1 MSGWFGQSLGIS
13 KRLSSTGMIEP
24 FFLTNTDLRNYI
36 ILGLIVRQSSMI
48 TDLFTT
54 SRQHLDTNGG
64 EMKMTTFT
72 RKPLADCVPE
82 LVATA
87 RGDKPATL
95 VITGGKLV
103 NVCSGEILEGMSVGV
118 QGGRIAYVGKDVTHM
133 IGEGTQVI
141 DANGKYIAP
150 GLLDGHCH
158 IESTQLTVTEFS
170 RAVLPLGTTGG
181 FFDAHE
187 IANVFGL
194 KGIQL
199 MLDEMR
205 GTPLAAYMQVASC
218 VPATGAEFETTG
230 ASMGP
235 EEVAEAFTWGKDV
248 IALGEVMNFPGVVYG
263 DEKMLGEIQA
273 TLRAGRFVDGHFTW
287 PSSDWRLPVYAA
299 AGVTGD
305 HECVTADDVI
315 ERVRLGMYAKMRRG
329 SAWHDV
335 AKTITA
341 HTERGLDPRRMMLV
355 TDDRSSESL
364 RDEGHMDFVVRH
376 AIAQGVKPVTAFQ
389 MATINTAERFGLSQD
404 IGSITPGSFA
414 DIILLDGNLADVRVV
429 LTIAAGVVVAENGVM
444 TAELAKFTYP
454 EEVLASVHLPQ
465 RPTAEDFIIAA
476 PIETG
481 ELTARVIKVREN
493 HVETIER
500 IVSVPVVAGQLDVNA
515 VEGLCKIAVL
525 ERHKETGN
533 KSVAVVEGIGF
544 KEPAAIAM
552 TVAHDSHNV
561 LVIGNDNELMA
572 KAANAVADAQGG
584 VAVITS
590 SGETLFPL
598 AIAGLMS
605 TEPFEIA
612 AEKSAAISKALYDA
626 GCTLNYAFMTLSL
639 LALAVIPT
647 LRITDKGLVRIS
659 PEGIQLV
666 PLFV

>member
-1 MSGWFGQSLGIS
+1 M
-13 KRLSSTGMIEP
+13 
-24 FFLTNTDLRNYI
+24 D
-36 ILGLIVRQSSMI
+36 
-48 TDLFTT
+48 
-54 SRQHLDTNGG
+54 
-64 EMKMTTFT
+64 MTFK

-87 RGDKPATL
+87 RGDQAATL

-103 NVCSGEILEGMSVGV
+103 NVCSGEILAGMSVGI
-118 QGGRIAYVGKDVTHM
+118 QGGRIAYVGKDVSHM

-141 DANGKYIAP
+141 DASGKYIAP

-158 IESTQLTVTEFS
+158 IESTQLTVTEFA

-194 KGIQL
+194 KGIKL

-218 VPATGAEFETTG
+218 VPSAGAEFETTG
-230 ASMGP
+230 ASIGP
-235 EEVAEAFTWGKDV
+235 AEVAEAYTWGEDV
-248 IALGEVMNFPGVVYG
+248 IGLGEVMNFPGVVYG

-273 TLRAGRFVDGHFTW
+273 TLRAGRYADGHFTW

-305 HECVTADDVI
+305 HECVTAEDVI

-341 HTERGLDPRRMMLV
+341 HTEHGLDSRRMMLV

-376 AIAQGVKPVTAFQ
+376 AISQGVKPVTAFQ
-389 MATINTAERFGLSQD
+389 MATINTAERFGLSRD
-404 IGSITPGSFA
+404 IGSITPGSCA
-414 DIILLDGNLADVRVV
+414 DIILLDGNLADVNVV
-429 LTIAAGVVVAENGVM
+429 LTIAAGIVVAENGVM
-444 TAELAKFTYP
+444 TVALPSFQYP
-454 EEVLASVHLPQ
+454 AEVLASVHLPT
-465 RPTAEDFIIAA
+465 RPTAEDFVIHA
-476 PIETG
+476 PIVSGSLAT
-481 ELTARVIKVREN
+481 RVIKVLEN
-493 HVETIER
+493 HVETLELIVNLPVIESKLQ
-500 IVSVPVVAGQLDVNA
+500 VGAGN
-515 VEGLCKIAVL
+515 GLCKIAVL
-525 ERHKETGN
+525 ERHKGTGN
-533 KSVAVVEGIGF
+533 KSVGVVEGIGF
-544 KEPAAIAM
+544 HERAAIAM

-561 LVIGNDNELMA
+561 LVIGNDDELMA
-572 KAANAVADAQGG
+572 QAANAVADAQGG
-584 VAVITS
+584 VAVITAT
-590 SGETLFPL
+590 GVTLFPL
-598 AIAGLMS
+598 IIAGLMS
-605 TEPFEIA
+605 AEPFEIVA
-612 AEKSAAISKALYDA
+612 AQSAAISKALYEA

-647 LRITDKGLVRIS
+647 LRLSDKGLVRIS
-659 PEGIQLV
+659 PEEGIQLV
-666 PLFV
+666 PLFCEELPS

>member
-1 MSGWFGQSLGIS
+1 MAF
-13 KRLSSTGMIEP
+13 E
-24 FFLTNTDLRNYI
+24 
-36 ILGLIVRQSSMI
+36 
-48 TDLFTT
+48 
-54 SRQHLDTNGG
+54 
-64 EMKMTTFT
+64 

-87 RGDKPATL
+87 RGDMKATL

-103 NVCSGEILEGMSVGV
+103 NVVSGEILEGMSVGI
-118 QGGRIAYVGKDVTHM
+118 QGGRIAYVGRDVSHM
-133 IGEGTQVI
+133 IGEDTRVI
-141 DANGKYIAP
+141 DASGKYIAP

-158 IESTQLTVTEFS
+158 IESTQLTATEFS

-187 IANVFGL
+187 IANIFGL
-194 KGIQL
+194 KGIRL
-199 MLDEMR
+199 MLEELR
-205 GTPLAAYMQVASC
+205 GTPLAGYMQVASC
-218 VPATGAEFETTG
+218 VPAAGPEFETTG
-230 ASMGP
+230 AAIGP
-235 EEVAEAFTWGKDV
+235 AEVAEAFTWGEDV
-248 IALGEVMNFPGVVYG
+248 IALGEVMNFPGVVYS

-273 TLRAGRFVDGHFTW
+273 TLRAGRQVDGHFTW

-305 HECVTADDVI
+305 HECVTAEDVI

-341 HTERGLDPRRMMLV
+341 HTEHGIDSRRMMLV

-389 MATINTAERFGLSQD
+389 MATINTAERFGVARD

-414 DIILLDGNLADVRVV
+414 DIILLDGNLADVHVV
-429 LTIAAGVVVAENGVM
+429 STIAAGVVVAENGVM
-444 TAELAKFTYP
+444 TAELPAYTYP
-454 EEVLASVHLPQ
+454 AEVRSSVHLSR
-465 RPTAEDFIIAA
+465 RPTSNDFIITA
-476 PIETG
+476 PVESGT
-481 ELTARVIKVREN
+481 LSTRVIKVREN

-500 IVSVPVVAGQLDVNA
+500 ILPLPVKDGQLQVGQGN
-515 VEGLCKIAVL
+515 GLCKIAVL

-533 KSVAVVEGIGF
+533 QSVGVVEGIGF
-544 KEPAAIAM
+544 HEPAAIAM

-561 LVIGNDNELMA
+561 LVIGNDDELMA
-572 KAANAVADAQGG
+572 RAANAVADAQGG

-590 SGETLFPL
+590 GGETLFPL

-605 TEPFEIA
+605 AEPFEIA
-612 AEKSAAISKALYDA
+612 AAQSAAISTALYNA

-639 LALAVIPT
+639 LALVVIPT
-647 LRITDKGLVRIS
+647 LRISDKGLVRIS
-659 PEGIQLV
+659 PEEGIQLV
-666 PLFV
+666 PLFVQD

>member
-1 MSGWFGQSLGIS
+1 
-13 KRLSSTGMIEP
+13 
-24 FFLTNTDLRNYI
+24 
-36 ILGLIVRQSSMI
+36 
-48 TDLFTT
+48 
-54 SRQHLDTNGG
+54 
-64 EMKMTTFT
+64 MTFI

-87 RGDKPATL
+87 RGDMPATL
-95 VITGGKLV
+95 VITDGKLV
-103 NVCSGEILEGMSVGV
+103 NVCSGEILEGMSVGI
-118 QGGRIAYVGKDVTHM
+118 QGGRIAYVGKDVSHM
-133 IGEGTQVI
+133 IGEGTRII
-141 DANGKYIAP
+141 DAGGKYMAP

-158 IESTQLTVTEFS
+158 IESTQLTVTEFA

-194 KGIQL
+194 KGIRL

-218 VPATGAEFETTG
+218 VPAAGAEFETTG
-230 ASMGP
+230 ASIGP
-235 EEVAEAFTWGKDV
+235 EEVAEAFTWGEDV

-273 TLRAGRFVDGHFTW
+273 TLRAGRYVDGHFTW

-305 HECVTADDVI
+305 HECVTAEDVI
-315 ERVRLGMYAKMRRG
+315 ERIRLGMYAKMRRG

-341 HTERGLDPRRMMLV
+341 HTEHGLDPRRMMLV

-376 AIAQGVKPVTAFQ
+376 AISQGVKPVTAFQ
-389 MATINTAERFGLSQD
+389 MATINTAERFGLARD
-404 IGSITPGSFA
+404 IGSITPGSYA
-414 DIILLDGNLADVRVV
+414 DIILLDGNLADVNVV
-429 LTIAAGVVVAENGVM
+429 LTVAAGVVVAENGAM
-444 TAELAKFTYP
+444 SAAMPAFSYP
-454 EEVLASVHLPQ
+454 PEVLASVHLPK
-465 RPTAEDFIIAA
+465 RPAAEDFAIAA
-476 PIETG
+476 PVESGLLPI
-481 ELTARVIKVREN
+481 RVIKVREN
-493 HVETIER
+493 HVETTEVILKL
-500 IVSVPVVAGQLDVNA
+500 PVAEGKLQ
-515 VEGLCKIAVL
+515 VEAGLCKIAVL
-525 ERHKETGN
+525 ERHKGTGN
-533 KSVAVVEGIGF
+533 KSVGVVEGVGF
-544 KEPAAIAM
+544 HEPAAIAM
-552 TVAHDSHNV
+552 TVAHDSHNI
-561 LVIGNDNELMA
+561 LVIGNDDDLMA
-572 KAANAVADAQGG
+572 RAANAVADAQGG
-584 VAVITS
+584 VAVITAA
-590 SGETLFPL
+590 GITLFPL

-612 AEKSAAISKALYDA
+612 AAQSAAISKALFDA

-647 LRITDKGLVRIS
+647 LRLSDKGLVRIS
-659 PEGIQLV
+659 PEEGIRLV

>member
-1 MSGWFGQSLGIS
+1 MEVMSF
-13 KRLSSTGMIEP
+13 K
-24 FFLTNTDLRNYI
+24 
-36 ILGLIVRQSSMI
+36 
-48 TDLFTT
+48 
-54 SRQHLDTNGG
+54 
-64 EMKMTTFT
+64 

-87 RGDKPATL
+87 RGDQKASL

-103 NVCSGEILEGMSVGV
+103 NVVSGEILEGMSVAV
-118 QGGRIAYVGKDVTHM
+118 QGGRIAYVGKDVSHT
-133 IGEGTQVI
+133 IGEHTRII
-141 DANGKYIAP
+141 DAAGKYIAP

-158 IESTQLTVTEFS
+158 IESTQLTVTEFA

-194 KGIQL
+194 KGIKL

-218 VPATGAEFETTG
+218 VPSAGAEFETTG
-230 ASMGP
+230 ASLGP
-235 EEVAEAFTWGKDV
+235 AEVAEAFTWGEDV

-263 DEKMLGEIQA
+263 DDKMIGEIQA
-273 TLRAGRFVDGHFTW
+273 TLRAGRYVDGHFTW

-305 HECVTADDVI
+305 HECVTAEDVI

-341 HTERGLDPRRMMLV
+341 HTEHGLDPRRMMLV

-389 MATINTAERFGLSQD
+389 MATINTAERFGVARD
-404 IGSITPGSFA
+404 IGSITPGSCA
-414 DIILLDGNLADVRVV
+414 DIILLDGNLADVHVV
-429 LTIAAGVVVAENGVM
+429 TTIAAGVVVAENGIM
-444 TAELAKFTYP
+444 TAELPVYTYP
-454 EEVLASVHLPQ
+454 EEVRASVHLQQLPA
-465 RPTAEDFIIAA
+465 PEDFIIHA
-476 PIETG
+476 PVESGSLAT
-481 ELTARVIKVREN
+481 RVIKVIEN
-493 HVETIER
+493 HVETEEL
-500 IVSVPVVAGQLDVNA
+500 IVQLPVENGELQVGS
-515 VEGLCKIAVL
+515 GLCKIAVF
-525 ERHKETGN
+525 ERHKGTGN
-533 KSVAVVEGIGF
+533 KSVGVVEGIGF
-544 KEPAAIAM
+544 HEPAAIAM

-561 LVIGNDNELMA
+561 LVIGNSDVLMA
-572 KAANAVADAQGG
+572 KAAAAVAEAQGG
-584 VAVITS
+584 VAVITES
-590 SGETLFPL
+590 DTTLFPL

-605 TEPFEIA
+605 AEPFEVA
-612 AEKSAAISKALYDA
+612 AAQSAAISTALYGA

-647 LRITDKGLVRIS
+647 LRISDKGLVRIS
-659 PEGIQLV
+659 PEDGIQLV
-666 PLFV
+666 PLFC

>member
-1 MSGWFGQSLGIS
+1 M
-13 KRLSSTGMIEP
+13 T
-24 FFLTNTDLRNYI
+24 YI
-36 ILGLIVRQSSMI
+36 
-48 TDLFTT
+48 
-54 SRQHLDTNGG
+54 
-64 EMKMTTFT
+64 

-95 VITGGKLV
+95 VIRGGKLV
-103 NVCSGEILEGMSVGV
+103 NVCSGEIIEGMSVGI
-118 QGGRIAYVGKDVTHM
+118 QGGRIAYVGKDVSHM
-133 IGEGTQVI
+133 IGEGTQII

-170 RAVLPLGTTGG
+170 RAVLPFGTTGG

-194 KGIQL
+194 KGIRL

-218 VPATGAEFETTG
+218 VPAAGEEFETTG
-230 ASMGP
+230 ASIGP
-235 EEVAEAFTWGKDV
+235 EEVAEAFTWGEDV

-263 DEKMLGEIQA
+263 DDKMLGEIQA
-273 TLRAGRFVDGHFTW
+273 TLRAGRYVDGHFTW

-376 AIAQGVKPVTAFQ
+376 AIAQGVKPVIAFQ
-389 MATINTAERFGLSQD
+389 MATINTAERFGLAKD

-414 DIILLDGNLADVRVV
+414 DIILLDGNLADVNVV
-429 LTIAAGVVVAENGVM
+429 LTVAAGVVVAENGVM
-444 TAELAKFTYP
+444 TSTLPTFTYP
-454 EEVLASVHLPQ
+454 DEVLSSVHLPQ
-465 RPTAEDFIIAA
+465 RPTANDFVIAA
-476 PIETG
+476 PIESGT
-481 ELTARVIKVREN
+481 LSTRVIKVKEN

-500 IVSVPVVAGQLDVNA
+500 VVSLPVAGGELQVNSA
-515 VEGLCKIAVL
+515 DGLCKIAVL
-525 ERHKETGN
+525 ERHKGTGN

-544 KEPAAIAM
+544 QEPAAIAM

-561 LVIGNDNELMA
+561 LIIGNDEELMA
-572 KAANAVADAQGG
+572 QAANAVADAQGG
-584 VAVITS
+584 VAVITAAN
-590 SGETLFPL
+590 GVTLFPL

-605 TEPFEIA
+605 VEPFEIA
-612 AEKSAAISKALYDA
+612 AAKSAAISKALFDA

-659 PEGIQLV
+659 PEDGIQLV
-666 PLFV
+666 SLFV